1 MGWRCIT
8 SDCSVKIFSI
18 SAELK
23 SIIDSILSFAFGMA
37 PGVYAIMI
45 FFVIATFILYLFYY
59 VKRVIAGEV

>member
-8 SDCSVKIFSI
+8 TDCSVKIFSI

-23 SIIDSILSFAFGMA
+23 SIIDSILSFVFNMA
-37 PGVYAIMI
+37 PSTYAIMI

-59 VKRVIAGEV
+59 VKRTMLEMV